1 MITGVTG
8 QDGAYLSE
16 LLLKKGAEVHDIK
29 RWDEFIGQAA
39 QKNEL
44 LENFHQFNRLKHST
58 SNPR

>member
-39 QKNEL
+39 QKDYQEDEL
-44 LENFHQFNRLKHST
+44 I
-58 SNPR
+58 